1 MQQHSQ
7 PMDLEKARATL
18 FAELRRV
25 TGTEH
30 IPLTQALGRVT
41 AEPVYAQLSLP
52 PFNASAMDGYAVRR
66 EDFDKAKPFRL
77 IGQSLAG
84 HPYHGTLTAGSCV
97 RIFTGAV
104 VPEGADLIVLQ
115 ERLAESTT
123 ASDGGE
129 IIRFVEHEP
138 SEAFIR
144 PTGNDVAQGQ
154 SICPDGAMLTPLLLG
169 SLASAGV
176 GSIHVKRKVRV
187 GIFSSGD
194 ELRDPGT
201 PPEDLALG
209 QIYDSNAFTLANLLQ
224 HLPVELIPLQRL
236 ADDEPSVA
244 SALAAAADSCDLLI
258 TSGGV
263 SVGDADFIGATIAR
277 LGHLA
282 FWKLNLKPG
291 KPLAFGQI
299 GNCWIFGL
307 PGNPVSTIVT
317 CLLLVKP
324 SLHVLCGGQPPSLL
338 RIDAKLATE
347 VSHTPGRAEYQRG
360 VYRENETGELWVA
373 HTGDQGSNRLST
385 FTGANCLI
393 EIPKSAGNL
402 PKDSVV
408 KILLL
413 SDLLA

>member
-1 MQQHSQ
+1 
-7 PMDLEKARATL
+7 MDLEKARTTL
-18 FAELRRV
+18 FAQLRSV
-25 TGTEH
+25 PGTED
-30 IPLTQALGRVT
+30 IPLAQALGRVT
-41 AEPVYAQLSLP
+41 AEPIYAQISLP
-52 PFNASAMDGYAVRR
+52 PFPASAMDGYAVRR
-66 EDFDKAKPFRL
+66 KDFDAAKPLRL

-84 HPYHGTLTAGSCV
+84 HPFHGTVTAGNCV

-115 ERLAESTT
+115 ERLAES
-123 ASDGGE
+123 AVGNDGSE
-129 IIRFVEHEP
+129 IVRFEEHEP
-138 SEAFIR
+138 DEAFIR
-144 PTGNDVAQGQ
+144 SIGNDVEQGQ
-154 SICPDGAMLTPLLLG
+154 IICPAGEVLTPLLLG

-176 GSIHVKRKVRV
+176 SSVHVVRRVRV
-187 GIFSSGD
+187 GVFSSGD

-201 PPEDLALG
+201 PPADLGLG

-236 ADDEPSVA
+236 ADDEQAVA
-244 SALAAAADSCDLLI
+244 TALADAAKSCDLLI

-277 LGHLA
+277 LGQLA

-291 KPLAFGQI
+291 KPLAFGRI
-299 GNCWIFGL
+299 DHCWIFGL

-324 SLHVLCGGQPPSLL
+324 SVQVLCGGRPSPLL
-338 RIDAKLATE
+338 RVDARLATH
-347 VSHTPGRAEYQRG
+347 VLHTPGRAEYQRG
-360 VYRENETGELWVA
+360 VYHEDNNGELRVA
-373 HTGDQGSNRLST
+373 NTGDQGSNRLST

-393 EIPKSAGNL
+393 EIPKEAADL
-402 PKDSVV
+402 PADSLVR
-408 KILLL
+408 ILPL